1 MTFGQTRYRQ
11 RHSFKELYVVVGHR
25 YHPCSS
31 IFLQEILI
39 TKTPPRKMRMQI
51 VEERKKAEFDA
62 RAEHRRHPSV
72 QEAPARAAVSNEKT
86 TDTLHHSISPQTFPI
101 HLPAHVTGR
110 LRSTSE
116 QSDDSRFSNV
126 SPVIRKSNPEKSF
139 NFGSPMVHSDEEEE
153 ILEPSLYRTI
163 CAKKL
168 VEAELPSPEK
178 KTYRRSSVHSSFS
191 ASPCSPLS
199 PQLKSA
205 RRRSSTMMA
214 LAPMLPAAFEGLRSA
229 SSETTLTE
237 AFQPSPLPGHVRKF
251 STDAVAKTNADS
263 FLSLASRPTTSH
275 TERPVSSPSN
285 ELCIASEQIPAKQ
298 LETSSKKKEEKSS
311 HDWLQNY
318 KCSMRKCVSPIT
330 EGWKRPDGGSNQS
343 GRMMAIFETG
353 FYIVGDASQK

>member
-1 MTFGQTRYRQ
+1 
-11 RHSFKELYVVVGHR
+11 
-25 YHPCSS
+25 
-31 IFLQEILI
+31 
-39 TKTPPRKMRMQI
+39 MQI

-72 QEAPARAAVSNEKT
+72 QEAPARGKEAAVSNEKK
-86 TDTLHHSISPQTFPI
+86 TDTLHHSISPQTIPNS
-101 HLPAHVTGR
+101 LPAHVTGR

-116 QSDDSRFSNV
+116 YSDDSRFSNV

-191 ASPCSPLS
+191 SSPCSPLS

-205 RRRSSTMMA
+205 RRRSSSMMA
-214 LAPMLPAAFEGLRSA
+214 TAPMLPAAFEGLRSA

-285 ELCIASEQIPAKQ
+285 ELCIASEQIPTKQ
-298 LETSSKKKEEKSS
+298 LETSTKKKEEKSS